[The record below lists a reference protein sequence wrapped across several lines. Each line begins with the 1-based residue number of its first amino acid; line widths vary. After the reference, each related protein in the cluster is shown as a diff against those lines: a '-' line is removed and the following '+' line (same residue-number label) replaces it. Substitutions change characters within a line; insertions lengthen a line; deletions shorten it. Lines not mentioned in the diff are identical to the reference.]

1 MIDNYSEDS
10 AIESKIALVTG
21 AAGFIGSHLVDRLI
35 ADGLESTARIKLNET
50 AELFSEYP
58 HLNRCR

>member
-1 MIDNYSEDS
+1 MIYNYSEDS

-35 ADGLESTARIKLNET
+35 ADGLNVTGIDDLS
-50 AELFSEYP
+50 SG
-58 HLNRCR
+58 

>member
-21 AAGFIGSHLVDRLI
+21 AAGFIESHLVNRLI
-35 ADGLESTARIKLNET
+35 ADGLESTAHIKLNET
-50 AELFSEYP
+50 AEIFSD
-58 HLNRCR
+58 

>member
-21 AAGFIGSHLVDRLI
+21 AAGFIGSHLIDRLI
-35 ADGLESTARIKLNET
+35 ADGLKSTARIKLNET
-50 AELFSEYP
+50 AELFSE
-58 HLNRCR
+58 